1 MLQVGFYPKWTWYS
15 VPVFVYRRTPFWI
28 QRESVRIMT
37 GAAANAALAGDEED
51 DHTPLVDQ
59 EAQSSIGQRQ
69 AVAMAPATV
78 PRRLP
83 RCLYL
88 VLTAGLLFVIA
99 NVFSLR
105 RSMHDDA
112 LQRLRTALGDFE
124 TKSESFTASLWQTA
138 LQETQEPRGIVLP
151 LYDKIAALGL
161 SLILELR
168 AMDVDLPIE
177 IPYCGDLDSKL
188 RDLISRKDPLVR
200 IYDVCEQAANAKT
213 AQDVPLFCNN
223 LRHCHRKFRSF
234 DIKLVAVVFSRFE
247 EFMLMDA
254 DTLYFQSP
262 MPLWELTK
270 YKQTG
275 TLFFHDRIS
284 FESMFLAELM
294 PGNPNV
300 TKYQH
305 FLSTFDVTPFQP
317 LGVISRRY
325 ASKGEAARARR
336 ESLPVKLPFKPSD
349 FLLTSHSWHHRAGH
363 QMDSSLVL
371 WNKVRQP
378 RATTILASFA
388 SMNGAA
394 RPPSYGDKEL
404 FFTACELAE
413 TAYAFSDFGVGSIGW
428 EKRTYELKDSVSA
441 NTSSQ
446 TEEKLKEEVLCGE
459 AVHYFPV
466 ALAPKGTGVS
476 PAAGGPGK
484 RLKSKDSLLYLNGDS
499 ILTWKPNEK
508 PMFRSKARPAEYYP
522 GSFGERDIPQEC
534 PFNITILELTPLE
547 SNRIL
552 QRQKLQEIVLEWLK

>member
-1 MLQVGFYPKWTWYS
+1 MAGDD
-15 VPVFVYRRTPFWI
+15 
-28 QRESVRIMT
+28 E
-37 GAAANAALAGDEED
+37 AAANDATTVALAGDEEQD
-51 DHTPLVDQ
+51 DRTPLVDP
-59 EAQSSIGQRQ
+59 ETQSSTEQRQ
-69 AVAMAPATV
+69 TAAMP
-78 PRRLP
+78 PSRRLP

-88 VLTAGLLFVIA
+88 VLTAGLLFVVA

-105 RSMHDDA
+105 RSMRDDA

-124 TKSESFTASLWQTA
+124 TKSESFTTSLWQTA
-138 LQETQEPRGIVLP
+138 LREAQEPRGIVLP

-177 IPYCGDLDSKL
+177 IPHCGDLEPKF
-188 RDLISRKDPLVR
+188 RDLIVRKDPLVR
-200 IYDVCEQAANAKT
+200 VYDVCEQAANAKT

-223 LRHCHRKFRSF
+223 LRHCYRKFRSF

-262 MPLWELTK
+262 MPLWELSK

-305 FLSTFDVTPFQP
+305 FLSTFDVAPFQP
-317 LGVISRRY
+317 LGAISRRY

-336 ESLPVKLPFKPSD
+336 QPLPVELPFKPSD

-428 EKRTYELKDSVSA
+428 EKRTYEQKDSVS
-441 NTSSQ
+441 SQ
-446 TEEKLKEEVLCGE
+446 PEEEKRRDEVLCGE

-466 ALAPKGTGVS
+466 APTEKGTGAT
-476 PAAGGPGK
+476 AAVGGPGK
-484 RLKSKDSLLYLNGDS
+484 RLKREDSLLYLNGDS
-499 ILTWKPNEK
+499 ILTWRPNEK

-522 GSFGERDIPQEC
+522 GAFGERDIPQEC